1 MHSAISARSSATTS
15 KDLGMSNAS
24 QRMGGLFG
32 KSARAVALVL
42 GLTVVNT
49 AIAENCGRVNA
60 YWHTNMQSLVENIG
74 SCDSSSWQSCSQAAA
89 IHYDLM
95 FGSLGQRA
103 TSCGLQTPS
112 VPGRDYTEPQATDT
126 RSCLNARNNLKDIFE
141 TRALARLACAAAREG
156 GDDQEWLD
164 SQCKMYRSQMSNY
177 HLSFRSV
184 AQHCELDYEQLVA
197 TLDDQ

>member
-1 MHSAISARSSATTS
+1 MHPASPSRSSATTS
-15 KDLGMSNAS
+15 KNLGTTTVSRRLRELVGVN
-24 QRMGGLFG
+24 
-32 KSARAVALVL
+32 ARAVALIL
-42 GLTVVNT
+42 GLTVTST

-103 TSCGLQTPS
+103 TSCGLQTPA

-126 RSCLNARNNLKDIFE
+126 RSCLSARNDLKDIFE

-197 TLDDQ
+197 TLDQ